1 LPRFQGDQTEGGQPA
16 SEESEMATIRITIGD
31 RTINA
36 KLADNATA
44 QDLVDQLPLT
54 LTFRD
59 FNHLEKITDLP
70 RRLSMNGVPEGDD
83 PDIADIGYY
92 APSKN
97 LVLYYG
103 DVGFW
108 NGIVRIGRLNRDDV
122 DLIKDQPDVF
132 AVSIDRG

>member
-1 LPRFQGDQTEGGQPA
+1 
-16 SEESEMATIRITIGD
+16 MATIRITIGD

-83 PDIADIGYY
+83 PDIGDSYFVRQPREGLRVEPEQRHREPDDRERRAGDRVRRPPRGTTS
-92 APSKN
+92 PVVSKRAHQQTDPQN
-97 LVLYYG
+97 R
-103 DVGFW
+103 
-108 NGIVRIGRLNRDDV
+108 NQGRKENPL
-122 DLIKDQPDVF
+122 KP
-132 AVSIDRG
+132 